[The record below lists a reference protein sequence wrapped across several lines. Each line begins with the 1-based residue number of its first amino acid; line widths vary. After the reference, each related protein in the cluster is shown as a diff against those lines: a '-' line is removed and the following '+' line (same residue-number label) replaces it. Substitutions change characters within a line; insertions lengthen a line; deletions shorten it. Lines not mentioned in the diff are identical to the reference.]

1 MKETQQQV
9 QSIQNILVG
18 ENVLVFSIVPG
29 SSGEEEQLP
38 GLPRPERCLC
48 LSCEGAPPGL

>member
-18 ENVLVFSIVPG
+18 GNVLVFLCNCPCG
-29 SSGEEEQLP
+29 SEEEEL
-38 GLPRPERCLC
+38 L
-48 LSCEGAPPGL
+48 

>member
-18 ENVLVFSIVPG
+18 GNVLVFLCDCPCGSEEQERLTGLPQAG
-29 SSGEEEQLP
+29 SSGALP
-38 GLPRPERCLC
+38 
-48 LSCEGAPPGL
+48 LSPL